1 MIDRFSNFN
10 NGVEEIPL
18 VESSLSRILQHIE
31 GNRAFGVVSAFRDMN
46 SKKENMD
53 GHVELKKAVRK
64 AGYGYIEMRGGYRE
78 ETGFVTELSLFIP
91 NITRKD
97 VIEMGKAYDQH
108 SVIYKDSKEF
118 ALIGTNQNAGI
129 GKTLDRFVATGGR
142 DSMTLAKDAIKD
154 FFSSLMKGSHKG
166 KKFLFKMQE
175 REAMSFNRAAYIRD
189 EPKWITI
196 IDEEITNG

>member
-1 MIDRFSNFN
+1 MIERFSDFN
-10 NGVEEIPL
+10 DGVEETPL

-31 GNRAFGVVSAFRDMN
+31 GKKSFGVVSAFRDMN
-46 SKKENMD
+46 SRKENMD
-53 GHVELKKAVRK
+53 KHVELKKAVRD

-78 ETGFVTELSLFIP
+78 ETGFVSELSLFVP
-91 NITRKD
+91 NITKKD
-97 VIEMGKAYDQH
+97 IVAMGKANDQH
-108 SVIYKDSKEF
+108 SVIHKDSKEF

-129 GKTLDRFVATGGR
+129 GKTLERFVATGGK

-154 FFSSLMKGSHKG
+154 FFSSLTKGSQRG

-175 REAMSFNRAAYIRD
+175 REAMSFNRAAYIRE

-196 IDEEITNG
+196 VDESIC

>member
-1 MIDRFSNFN
+1 MIERFSDFN
-10 NGVEEIPL
+10 DGVEETPL

-31 GNRAFGVVSAFRDMN
+31 GKRAFGVVSAFRDMN

-53 GHVELKKAVRK
+53 RHVELKKAVRD

-91 NITRKD
+91 NITRID

-129 GKTLDRFVATGGR
+129 GKTLERFVATGGK

-154 FFSSLMKGSHKG
+154 FFSSLTKGSQRG

-196 IDEEITNG
+196 IDEG

>member
-1 MIDRFSNFN
+1 MINKFSDFT
-10 NGVEEIPL
+10 NGSEETPL
-18 VESSLSRILQHIE
+18 IESSLSRILQHIE
-31 GNRAFGVVSAFRDMN
+31 GNRAFGIVSAFRDMN
-46 SKKENMD
+46 SKKENMNK
-53 GHVELKKAVRK
+53 HVELKKAVRD

-97 VIEMGKAYDQH
+97 VIEMGKANDQH
-108 SVIYKDSKEF
+108 SVIHKDSKEF

-154 FFSSLMKGSHKG
+154 FFSSLTKGSHKG

>member
-1 MIDRFSNFN
+1 MIERFSDFN
-10 NGVEEIPL
+10 DGFEETPL

-31 GNRAFGVVSAFRDMN
+31 GKKSFGVVSAFRDMN
-46 SKKENMD
+46 SRKENMD
-53 GHVELKKAVRK
+53 KHVELKKAVRD

-78 ETGFVTELSLFIP
+78 ETGFVSELSLFVP
-91 NITRKD
+91 NITKKD
-97 VIEMGKAYDQH
+97 IVAMGKANDQH
-108 SVIYKDSKEF
+108 SVIHKDSKEF

-129 GKTLDRFVATGGR
+129 GKTLERFVATGGK

-154 FFSSLMKGSHKG
+154 FFSSLTKGSQRG

-175 REAMSFNRAAYIRD
+175 REAMSFNRAAYIRE

-196 IDEEITNG
+196 VDESIC